1 MMERTM
7 MMLVY
12 DGEDYDDD
20 GLWMERT
27 MMMLVYDG
35 EDCDDA
41 GL

>member
-1 MMERTM
+1 MIERTM

-12 DGEDYDDD
+12 DGEDYDD
-20 GLWMERT
+20 
-27 MMMLVYDG
+27 VYDG